1 MKKPADQERTKVEIF
16 DPMKGAVVAGRY
28 RIELKIA
35 SGGFGA
41 IYRALDLREDR
52 DVALKVIH
60 PRLATDP
67 AVIARFRREGA
78 ALRALKNPHTVAAY
92 DVGETD
98 EGMLY
103 IAMELL
109 EGESLF
115 DHFRKRGPLPW
126 RRMAQIARAVCDAL
140 AEAHALGI
148 IHRDLKPA
156 NIHLELRGG
165 GGFVKVLDFGIAKII
180 HGSALDDADLT
191 HAGQMI
197 GTFDYM
203 PPEQMVGGELSAP
216 SDIFTLG
223 IVMYEM
229 ITGELPFGAQPSAA
243 KMLASIMATKVRP
256 PSALA
261 EVPPE
266 LDRVIL
272 RCLARK
278 PADRYPD
285 IAALSADLD
294 RVLDPADEPT
304 LVRPRFVP
312 ATTLPGI
319 GPKKR

>member
-16 DPMKGAVVAGRY
+16 DPMKGAVVAQRY

-67 AVIARFRREGA
+67 AVVARFRREGA
-78 ALRALKNPHTVAAY
+78 ALRALRNPHTVAAY

-98 EGMLY
+98 EGMLF

-109 EGESLF
+109 DGESLF

-126 RRMAQIARAVCDAL
+126 RRMAQIGRAVCDSL

-165 GGFVKVLDFGIAKII
+165 GGFVKVLDFGIAKMV
-180 HGSALDDADLT
+180 DAHEPNRDLT
-191 HAGQMI
+191 LAGQMI

-216 SDIFTLG
+216 SDLFTLG

-243 KMLASIMATKVRP
+243 KMLASIMTTKIRP
-256 PSALA
+256 PSMLA

-266 LDRVIL
+266 LDRIIL

-278 PADRYPD
+278 PVDRYPD

-294 RVLDPADEPT
+294 RVLDPVDEPT
-304 LVRPRFVP
+304 LVRPRFMP

>member
-16 DPMKGAVVAGRY
+16 DPMKGAVVAHRY

-67 AVIARFRREGA
+67 AVVARFRREGA
-78 ALRALKNPHTVAAY
+78 ALRALRNPHTVAAY

-98 EGMLY
+98 EGMLF

-126 RRMAQIARAVCDAL
+126 RRMAQIARAVCDSL

-180 HGSALDDADLT
+180 HGGALDDADLT

-216 SDIFTLG
+216 SDLFTLG

-229 ITGELPFGAQPSAA
+229 STGELPFGAQPSAA
-243 KMLASIMATKVRP
+243 KMLASIMSTKVRP
-256 PSALA
+256 PSTLA

-266 LDRVIL
+266 LDRMIL
-272 RCLARK
+272 RCLERK
-278 PADRYPD
+278 PVDRYPD
-285 IAALSADLD
+285 VGALSADLD
-294 RVLDPADEPT
+294 RVLDPVDEPT
-304 LVRPRFVP
+304 LVRPRFVA
-312 ATTLPGI
+312 ATTLPGV